1 MLEAITSDVTDN
13 YGNGFQTNLVLDD
26 VVKNNPTE
34 ATEAVIGWR
43 HADEPTA
50 IPQPLA
56 KATIGVVGSTPFDFS
71 DGREIELFVIA
82 KTATGEQSAV
92 NFLDGLTQRFL
103 PNLETN
109 TPALAL
115 TVGFTVTNVLA
126 RLTVSNFTTKALHR
140 RIKVSENS
148 DMSGATATEQHASD
162 YNGLLPDTIDITKP
176 SSGGAEHRYVTV
188 EHSSNDI
195 DWGTASD
202 IFDIL
207 FADSGGSGGGS
218 PETKAVFTVASWDEI
233 DTVSLEW
240 SAASGSGNYTVQ
252 SRYRLLLGHWSSWS
266 SWTSLTTTES
276 GLSYSDTQ
284 TADSWDK
291 QVQYRVK
298 RTTQSDLYYSDVAT
312 IEMPAV

>member
-115 TVGFTVTNVLA
+115 TVGFSVTNVLA
-126 RLTVSNFTTKALHR
+126 KLTVTGFTTKALHR

-148 DMSGATATEQHASD
+148 DNKEIILTQKQINVIRAHLNLVFFHS
-162 YNGLLPDTIDITKP
+162 IDPENLKD
-176 SSGGAEHRYVTV
+176 SSG
-188 EHSSNDI
+188 I
-195 DWGTASD
+195 DK
-202 IFDIL
+202 IKYQKI
-207 FADSGGSGGGS
+207 
-218 PETKAVFTVASWDEI
+218 
-233 DTVSLEW
+233 
-240 SAASGSGNYTVQ
+240 
-252 SRYRLLLGHWSSWS
+252 
-266 SWTSLTTTES
+266 
-276 GLSYSDTQ
+276 
-284 TADSWDK
+284 
-291 QVQYRVK
+291 
-298 RTTQSDLYYSDVAT
+298 
-312 IEMPAV
+312 